1 MEGSRRQKTTTVTR
15 MATPRGPS
23 PVTVGTVE
31 ACHWGVEENTI
42 GGGGGAGHA
51 QRRTIHV
58 YTCSHRHPGTCSR
71 IQKKPSLHR
80 TLSQPRRI
88 HLSQPKTIDVTASMP
103 VPQICVRTCAGMDVG
118 MYVCTYTYTGMFRRL
133 HMYVYTQRCVSKT
146 AGPIVIVA
154 KRLSSVGA
162 RLA

>member
-15 MATPRGPS
+15 MATPRAPI
-23 PVTVGTVE
+23 PVTVGTFE
-31 ACHWGVEENTI
+31 ACHWG
-42 GGGGGAGHA
+42 GGGEYHWGGAGHA

-88 HLSQPKTIDVTASMP
+88 YLSQPKTIDVTASMP
-103 VPQICVRTCAGMDVG
+103 VPQICVRTCVGMDVG
-118 MYVCTYTYTGMFRRL
+118 MYVCTCTYTSMFRRL
-133 HMYVYTQRCVSKT
+133 HMYAYTQRCVSKT
-146 AGPIVIVA
+146 AGPIVTVA